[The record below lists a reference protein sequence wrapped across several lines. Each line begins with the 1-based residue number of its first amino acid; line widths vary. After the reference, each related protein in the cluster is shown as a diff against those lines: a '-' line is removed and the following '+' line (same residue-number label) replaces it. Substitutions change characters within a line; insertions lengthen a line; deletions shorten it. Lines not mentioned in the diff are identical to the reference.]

1 MLAGI
6 DPLQRAKIHVFTCYF
21 YTKLLE
27 GRSPQDQHALVSR
40 WTKNVD
46 LFDMDYIIVPVNLT
60 GHWSLFV
67 IVKPGLV
74 THLPSDIN
82 VRTLVNQSKKNSN
95 DSISSQASSDT
106 MSAYPYIMFMDSLQL
121 HAAATITRNL
131 RNYLMEEWKARKSAT
146 AKIKELNIN
155 ANNCITLRINVPR
168 QRNGTDCGVYVVEN
182 ARRVVQQ
189 QPQCSLEDII
199 SIEKEV
205 FSKEFNEADANCER
219 IRLSSYLQELKPEY
233 DAVRAVQQQKE
244 QEEKIKKN
252 QLKRQQKAENAAENA
267 VENAVESVAE
277 SAESTESVGI
287 VVMTQL
293 EQENS
298 AETGL

>member
-1 MLAGI
+1 
-6 DPLQRAKIHVFTCYF
+6 
-21 YTKLLE
+21 
-27 GRSPQDQHALVSR
+27 
-40 WTKNVD
+40 
-46 LFDMDYIIVPVNLT
+46 
-60 GHWSLFV
+60 
-67 IVKPGLV
+67 
-74 THLPSDIN
+74 
-82 VRTLVNQSKKNSN
+82 
-95 DSISSQASSDT
+95 
-106 MSAYPYIMFMDSLQL
+106 
-121 HAAATITRNL
+121 
-131 RNYLMEEWKARKSAT
+131 MEEWKARKSAT

-267 VENAVESVAE
+267 VENAAENAVESVAE

-293 EQENS
+293 EQDNS